1 MIFEQNVKTK
11 TKSFTMLLLESKD
24 FFRILMEKGIRSK
37 DTDHENLRVF
47 LQLNPEHSN
56 LLLVKNIRNT
66 LE

>member
-1 MIFEQNVKTK
+1 
-11 TKSFTMLLLESKD
+11 MLLLESKD

-37 DTDHENLRVF
+37 DTDHANLREF

-56 LLLVKNIRNT
+56 LLLVKNIKNT